1 MPELGR
7 TTPCEKCPW
16 RKNSVRG
23 YLGEDEPL
31 HFYQQSVTGEG
42 DMPCHMVIDYA
53 DPDWLENQYPE
64 ADYCAGNLI
73 YFRNHMKTPRRKPL
87 AGAVARVKRSKAV
100 FSGPREWFRHHMPL
114 ATEKEIE
121 NAVRQSSLPPSE

>member
-16 RKNSVRG
+16 RRTSLRG
-23 YLGEDEPL
+23 YLGADEPL

-42 DMPCHMVIDYA
+42 DMPCHMAIDYD
-53 DPDWLENQYPE
+53 DPDWLENQYPQ

-73 YFRNHMKTPRRKPL
+73 YFRNHMKTPRREAL
-87 AGAVARVKRSKAV
+87 AAAVARVKPSRAV
-100 FSGPREWFRHHMPL
+100 FSWPSEWFRHHMPR
-114 ATEKEIE
+114 AAEKEIE

>member
-16 RKNSVRG
+16 RRTSVRG
-23 YLGEDEPL
+23 YLGADDPL
-31 HFYQQSVTGEG
+31 HFYQASVTAEG
-42 DMPCHMVIDYA
+42 DMPCHMAINYD
-53 DPDWLENQYPE
+53 DPDWLENQYPG

-73 YFRNHMKTPRRKPL
+73 YFRNHLQSPRREAL
-87 AGAVARVKRSKAV
+87 AAAVARVKKSKAV
-100 FSGPREWFRHHMPL
+100 FSWPSEWFRHHMPR